1 MPLEQLS
8 NNLDFFS
15 YFIASKVG
23 CVGLTVTVDVWKHL
37 TSTNAS
43 SQIITAGSATEVGG
57 GLYRYQLSSAS
68 VTGEG
73 EYICIFKT
81 SSATPDQKEIPS
93 IWCVQKAGSEYLDAA
108 VTSRPSGTDYT
119 TSRAGYLDRLDTTI
133 SSRQASGNVTIAG
146 YAAGQDPAT
155 LVWAASTRTLS
166 GFGFSVTVG
175 TNNDKTGYALSV
187 VPPTAQQIWDTLTSA
202 LTTAGSVGKRIADNL
217 DVTVSSRQV
226 SGNVT
231 IAGYAA
237 GQDPVTLTG
246 VTTTRAAKLDNL
258 DVAVST
264 GAAPAIWNYLT
275 ASATTAASLGKLL
288 VDNVNATVA
297 SRMATFTYTAPDN
310 TSIGTI
316 LGRTDVATSTRASAT
331 DFTTARAAK
340 LDNLDAT
347 VSSRLVSGNVTVAG
361 YASGQDPVTLTGV
374 TTTRAAKLDNL
385 DATISSRLA
394 PAGITSLQ
402 ADVTAIKT
410 PVVVN
415 IDATI
420 SSRLA
425 SAAYTASSIT
435 SLQAD
440 VTAIKSTVDTNLN
453 ATISSRLAPAGITSL
468 QADVTSITGNVSP
481 GNSAIYSK
489 VSDAIYYATDARD
502 KALLN
507 YQVLYGVTTPA
518 GSVSAN
524 LNAVKS
530 TVDTNLNAT
539 VSSRLAAS
547 AYQTAVGQGAVSYT
561 ATLYQPGTTT
571 PIVGAEI
578 WVTSNSTGT
587 TVVAGTLSTNSSGQA
602 TFMLDAGSY
611 YLWVQAAGWN
621 FTNPQAFVVS

>member
-8 NNLDFFS
+8 NHLDFFS

-23 CVGLTVTVDVWKHL
+23 CGGLTVTVDVWKHL

-81 SSATPDQKEIPS
+81 SSDTPDQKEIPS
-93 IWCVQKAGSEYLDAA
+93 IWCVQKSGSEYLDAA
-108 VTSRPSGTDYT
+108 VTSRGSASDVVAIKTPVV
-119 TSRAGYLDRLDTTI
+119 AYLD
-133 SSRQASGNVTIAG
+133 AG
-146 YAAGQDPAT
+146 
-155 LVWAASTRTLS
+155 V
-166 GFGFSVTVG
+166 
-175 TNNDKTGYALSV
+175 
-187 VPPTAQQIWDTLTSA
+187 
-202 LTTAGSVGKRIADNL
+202 
-217 DVTVSSRQV
+217 
-226 SGNVT
+226 
-231 IAGYAA
+231 
-237 GQDPVTLTG
+237 
-246 VTTTRAAKLDNL
+246 
-258 DVAVST
+258 
-264 GAAPAIWNYLT
+264 
-275 ASATTAASLGKLL
+275 
-288 VDNVNATVA
+288 
-297 SRMATFTYTAPDN
+297 
-310 TSIGTI
+310 
-316 LGRTDVATSTRASAT
+316 
-331 DFTTARAAK
+331 
-340 LDNLDAT
+340 
-347 VSSRLVSGNVTVAG
+347 
-361 YASGQDPVTLTGV
+361 
-374 TTTRAAKLDNL
+374 
-385 DATISSRLA
+385 SSRLA

-402 ADVTAIKT
+402 ADVTAIT
-410 PVVVN
+410 VN
-415 IDATI
+415 T
-420 SSRLA
+420 
-425 SAAYTASSIT
+425 
-435 SLQAD
+435 
-440 VTAIKSTVDTNLN
+440 
-453 ATISSRLAPAGITSL
+453 
-468 QADVTSITGNVSP
+468 SP

-489 VSDAIYYATDARD
+489 VADAIYYATDARD

-524 LNAVKS
+524 LNAIKSTVDTNLNATISSRLAPAGITSLQADVTAIKTPVVANIDATISSRLPTSSYSAPSSITSLQADVTSIKS

-547 AYQTAVGQGAVSYT
+547 AYQTAVGQGAISYT

>member
-15 YFIASKVG
+15 YFVASKVG
-23 CVGLTVTVDVWKHL
+23 CGGLTVTVDVWKHL

-93 IWCVQKAGSEYLDAA
+93 IWCVQKSGSEYLDAA
-108 VTSRPSGTDYT
+108 VTSRGSASDVVAIKTPVV
-119 TSRAGYLDRLDTTI
+119 AYLDAGVSSRLAPAGITSLQADVTAIKTPVVANIDATI
-133 SSRQASGNVTIAG
+133 SSRLAAGNVTIAG
-146 YAAGQDPAT
+146 YASGQDPAT

-175 TNNDKTGYALSV
+175 TNNDKTGYALAV
-187 VPPTAQQIWDTLTSA
+187 TPPTAQQIWDTLTSA
-202 LTTAGSVGKRIADNL
+202 LSTAGSVGKRIADNL
-217 DVTVSSRQV
+217 DVTVSSRQA

-258 DVAVST
+258 DT
-264 GAAPAIWNYLT
+264 
-275 ASATTAASLGKLL
+275 
-288 VDNVNATVA
+288 
-297 SRMATFTYTAPDN
+297 
-310 TSIGTI
+310 
-316 LGRTDVATSTRASAT
+316 
-331 DFTTARAAK
+331 
-340 LDNLDAT
+340 
-347 VSSRLVSGNVTVAG
+347 
-361 YASGQDPVTLTGV
+361 
-374 TTTRAAKLDNL
+374 
-385 DATISSRLA
+385 TISSRLA

-402 ADVTAIKT
+402 ADVTAI
-410 PVVVN
+410 
-415 IDATI
+415 I
-420 SSRLA
+420 
-425 SAAYTASSIT
+425 
-435 SLQAD
+435 
-440 VTAIKSTVDTNLN
+440 
-453 ATISSRLAPAGITSL
+453 
-468 QADVTSITGNVSP
+468 GNTSP

-489 VSDAIYYATDARD
+489 VGDAIYYATDARD

-547 AYQTAVGQGAVSYT
+547 AYQTPVGVGAISYT

-578 WVTSNSTGT
+578 WVSSNSTGT

>member
-1 MPLEQLS
+1 VVA
-8 NNLDFFS
+8 N
-15 YFIASKVG
+15 I
-23 CVGLTVTVDVWKHL
+23 
-37 TSTNAS
+37 
-43 SQIITAGSATEVGG
+43 
-57 GLYRYQLSSAS
+57 
-68 VTGEG
+68 
-73 EYICIFKT
+73 
-81 SSATPDQKEIPS
+81 
-93 IWCVQKAGSEYLDAA
+93 DA
-108 VTSRPSGTDYT
+108 
-119 TSRAGYLDRLDTTI
+119 TI
-133 SSRQASGNVTIAG
+133 SSRLAAGNVTIAG
-146 YAAGQDPAT
+146 YASGQDPAT

-175 TNNDKTGYALSV
+175 TNNDKTGYALAV
-187 VPPTAQQIWDTLTSA
+187 TPPTAQQIWDTLTSA
-202 LTTAGSVGKRIADNL
+202 LSTAGSVGKRIADNL
-217 DVTVSSRQV
+217 DVTVSSRQA

-258 DVAVST
+258 DT
-264 GAAPAIWNYLT
+264 
-275 ASATTAASLGKLL
+275 
-288 VDNVNATVA
+288 
-297 SRMATFTYTAPDN
+297 
-310 TSIGTI
+310 
-316 LGRTDVATSTRASAT
+316 
-331 DFTTARAAK
+331 
-340 LDNLDAT
+340 
-347 VSSRLVSGNVTVAG
+347 
-361 YASGQDPVTLTGV
+361 
-374 TTTRAAKLDNL
+374 
-385 DATISSRLA
+385 TISSRLA

-410 PVVVN
+410 PVVAN

-420 SSRLA
+420 SSRLPTSSY
-425 SAAYTASSIT
+425 SAPSSIT

-440 VTAIKSTVDTNLN
+440 VTSIKSTVDTNLN

-468 QADVTSITGNVSP
+468 QADVTAIIGNTSP

-489 VSDAIYYATDARD
+489 VGDAIYYATDARD

-547 AYQTAVGQGAVSYT
+547 AYQTPVGVGAISYT

-578 WVTSNSTGT
+578 WVSSNSTGT